1 MKNFDKN
8 KESPY
13 LKYWNVNNLYGQKMS
28 HKLPVADV
36 KWYEDV
42 SEYNEYFIK

>member
-8 KESPY
+8 KESSY

-36 KWYEDV
+36 KWDEDV